1 MTNSDIS
8 FIAINV
14 NIINS
19 KNVDVLNIIKFIKLI
34 EEDDKNDVSLSFI
47 FTAIALFLFI
57 INQINK
63 LIIEIMKMIEC
74 IRKKN
79 EENKIT
85 TIDSAKMNDVNL
97 LQLLFI
103 YCV

>member
-1 MTNSDIS
+1 MT
-8 FIAINV
+8 
-14 NIINS
+14 
-19 KNVDVLNIIKFIKLI
+19 IIKFIKLI

-85 TIDSAKMNDVNL
+85 TTDSAKMNDVNL